1 MGFYIRKSINFGGVR
16 FNFSKSGIGASVG
29 VKGFRVGTNSRGNY
43 IHMGRGGLYY
53 RAAIGKKQ
61 NDRRVSVPQ
70 LPSPSPAQQSVGPQI
85 PQEELHF
92 KDIDSGDITYI
103 VDSSSQ
109 DVVDEINAKRKKFPF
124 WPLGLL
130 LVFIPKAGFLLA
142 IISAILL
149 AVLVDKRRKTTVLV
163 YDIDEDTEQEIQG
176 FYNAFDE
183 LIGCS
188 SAWHVVSQASVQ
200 NKKYHAGAN
209 QLVNRA
215 TIRVSYNAP
224 KHLKTNVKVP
234 ALPVGNQTIY
244 FFPDRILIYDKKA
257 VGGLAYESFSVTRRN
272 QRFIENGA
280 VPRDGTIVDHTWQYV
295 NKSGGPDRRFSN
307 NRQLPILLYSEVFF
321 TSNRGLNELVQ
332 FSKQTAGI
340 DLIGKLEQYKRSAA
354 LSRDGVP
361 FQPSDRAKQT
371 VVANALPVTPSEH
384 FAPIRPAQVSQ
395 GRAYAPEK
403 IIPHPQAKSKQADPY
418 AIFKRMKQVGARQ
431 GGYVSY
437 YSDDA
442 DTFFKQAMFMK
453 DFTDNY
459 GEIVPLDTYYATY
472 GKMNDAQLRTY
483 FTWRTK
489 ARQGS
494 IESTSLSYVFCYI
507 FELLNDVGVA
517 NPADALEKLIALW
530 LAFREFDNKI
540 DNYLRD
546 WIRDYYVIHKA
557 MLPIAFTEYSQ
568 RFPIQRH
575 GEDIEIL
582 TKATPCTWDDL
593 RVIEASSSFKITN
606 GQFYKAGNQE
616 VIEGCACFVIRELAK
631 LFKRSGVDFRN
642 MFIEKRNEKIYS
654 LYQGAVHRDVTVQT
668 VTVELSDF
676 ETMKHN
682 SRGWHREYISITQ
695 YRTAIGYIMKLMEV
709 KMRQH
714 FGYKRSLQAPAISV
728 LENCFLNSEPDKF
741 EWPNRPTMDKLK
753 TWKGK
758 AFAVINSAGFESAIA
773 QAISDYCKAAHI
785 VITNGEVRIV
795 KPVEIDMSKLQD
807 IEREHIATAEKLIT
821 EEPDE
826 IAVDVPVAV
835 PVAEIVVPEVSEVSG
850 IVGLVDSLSAESRN
864 LLQAILQGENIPL
877 NSELLVETINEKAFP
892 AIEDNLIDYSEGT
905 PYIYDDYVDELQA
918 ALGGNEWA

>member
-70 LPSPSPAQQSVGPQI
+70 LPSPSTAQQPVGPQI

-109 DVVDEINAKRKKFPF
+109 DVVNEINAKRKKFPF
-124 WPLGLL
+124 WPLALV
-130 LVFIPKAGFLLA
+130 LVFIPTVGFPLA

-149 AVLVDKRRKTTVLV
+149 AVLVDKRRKTTVLI
-163 YDIDEDTEQEIQG
+163 YDIDEDTEQEIQS
-176 FYNAFDE
+176 FYSAFDE
-183 LIGCS
+183 LIGCGA
-188 SAWHVVSQASVQ
+188 AWHVSSQASVQ
-200 NKKYHAGAN
+200 NKKYHAGAS

-215 TIRVSYNAP
+215 TIHVSYNTP
-224 KHLKTNVKVP
+224 KYLKTNVKVP
-234 ALPVGNQTIY
+234 ALPVGSQTIY
-244 FFPDRILIYDKKA
+244 FFPDRILIDDKKA
-257 VGGLAYESFSVTRRN
+257 VGGLAYESFGVTRRN

-321 TSNRGLNELVQ
+321 TSNSGLNELVQ

-340 DLIGKLEQYKRSAA
+340 DLINKLEQYRRSAV
-354 LSRDGVP
+354 LSKDGLP
-361 FQPSDRAKQT
+361 PQISGGASQP
-371 VVANALPVTPSEH
+371 VLVNALPATLSEH
-384 FAPIRPAQVSQ
+384 FAPVQPARVSR
-395 GRAYAPEK
+395 GGTYTSEK
-403 IIPHPQAKSKQADPY
+403 IIAPQAKGKQADPY
-418 AIFKRMKQVGARQ
+418 AMFKKMKQVGARQ
-431 GGYVSY
+431 GSYVSY

-442 DTFFKQAMFMK
+442 DTFYRQAMFMK
-453 DFTDNY
+453 DFTDDY
-459 GEIVPLDTYYATY
+459 REVVPLDTYYSTY

-489 ARQGS
+489 ARQGN
-494 IESTSLSYVFCYI
+494 IENTSLSYVFCYI

-517 NPADALEKLIALW
+517 NPADAIEKLIALW
-530 LAFREFDNKI
+530 LAFREFDDKI
-540 DNYLRD
+540 DHYLRN
-546 WIRDYYVIHKA
+546 WIRDYYVMHKA
-557 MLPIAFTEYSQ
+557 MLPIAFTEYSR
-568 RFPIQRH
+568 RFPVQRH

-582 TKATPCTWDDL
+582 TKAKPCTWDDL

-606 GQFYKAGNQE
+606 GQFYKAGNQKI
-616 VIEGCACFVIRELAK
+616 IEECACFVIRELAK

-642 MFIEKRNEKIYS
+642 MFIEKRSEKIYA
-654 LYQGAVHRDVTVQT
+654 LYQGAVHRDVTVQA

-758 AFAVINSAGFESAIA
+758 AFAVINSVGFEAAIA
-773 QAISDYCKAAHI
+773 QAISDYCKAAHV

-821 EEPDE
+821 EESDE
-826 IAVDVPVAV
+826 TVVDIPIAVPASDIIVP
-835 PVAEIVVPEVSEVSG
+835 EVSG
-850 IVGLVDSLSAESRN
+850 IVGLVDSLPTESRN
-864 LLQAILQGENIPL
+864 LLQTILQGENIPP
-877 NSELLVETINEKAFP
+877 NSELLVEAINEKAFT
-892 AIEDNLIDYSEGT
+892 AIDDNLIDYSEGV
-905 PYIYDDYVDELQA
+905 PYVYDDYIDDLQA
-918 ALGGNEWA
+918 ALGGNE